1 MNNHA
6 IVKMK
11 NPEQAF
17 ELNGLLK
24 SKYKI
29 MAEAFNT
36 SGILEVELHNVNDSI
51 KPVILAIIKFSRTK
65 NFNRYI
71 NIVKSENFEQ
81 LLKIK

>member
-11 NPEQAF
+11 NPEQAI

-36 SGILEVELHNVNDSI
+36 SGILTYEKIISIFYFISFI
-51 KPVILAIIKFSRTK
+51 KPFFT
-65 NFNRYI
+65 
-71 NIVKSENFEQ
+71 E
-81 LLKIK
+81 

>member
-11 NPEQAF
+11 NPEQAI

-51 KPVILAIIKFSRTK
+51 KPVILATIKFSRTK

-71 NIVKSENFEQ
+71 NIVKSDNFEQ